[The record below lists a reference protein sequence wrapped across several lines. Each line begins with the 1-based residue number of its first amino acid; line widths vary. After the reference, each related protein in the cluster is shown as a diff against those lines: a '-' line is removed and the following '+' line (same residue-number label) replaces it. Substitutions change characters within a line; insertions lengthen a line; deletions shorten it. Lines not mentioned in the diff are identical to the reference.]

1 MKKTLRKKFISERN
15 SLASDYRNSSTN
27 TIFTKLEE
35 QNFFESSE
43 KIFIYIGFG
52 SEIKN

>member
-35 QNFFESSE
+35 QISSNPQ
-43 KIFIYIGFG
+43 KKYLYT
-52 SEIKN
+52 